1 MVTAALEFTIAEESK
16 ISASFLRVDV
26 RDGVVLK
33 IFNNYDLLPWYICC
47 FFVKHS
53 GRLVISILK
62 TSAQR
67 EGWNN
72 AATLNLLKSD
82 SLRVCVFFE
91 SVFVVDFA
99 GVTKLFFLVVSK
111 ISLMHLISCLST
123 NSLYYI
129 WPIPITVV
137 SSFLNIAL
145 CVELSP

>member
-1 MVTAALEFTIAEESK
+1 MVTAALEFTIAEQSK
-16 ISASFLRVDV
+16 INASFLRVDV

-47 FFVKHS
+47 FFVQHS

-62 TSAQR
+62 TSAQS
-67 EGWNN
+67 EGRNN

-82 SLRVCVFFE
+82 SLKVCVFFE
-91 SVFVVDFA
+91 FFVFVVDFA

-111 ISLMHLISCLST
+111 ISLLHLISCLST

-129 WPIPITVV
+129 
-137 SSFLNIAL
+137 
-145 CVELSP
+145 